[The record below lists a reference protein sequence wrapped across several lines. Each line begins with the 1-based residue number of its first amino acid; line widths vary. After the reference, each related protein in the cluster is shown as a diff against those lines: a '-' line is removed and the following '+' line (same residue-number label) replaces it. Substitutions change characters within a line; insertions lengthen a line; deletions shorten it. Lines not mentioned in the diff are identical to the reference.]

1 MNLRL
6 NISGELFRSLAWR
19 ALLMKTSNRGGRTM
33 MGQAWF
39 VFLVSLCS
47 VSGMAWAES
56 LNPHATLRFENS
68 PFKDSPLY
76 CEERH
81 DIVPAK
87 NEFEL
92 LNYVLM
98 SSDYGERYALVT
110 LRNRSG
116 GQRIFTQDHVVAI
129 LGDCQRLRPLP
140 VEKRFASTETLTLRL
155 NFGISKFPI
164 LKLINR
170 KL

>member
-1 MNLRL
+1 MNLGL
-6 NISGELFRSLAWR
+6 NISGVLFEPQVMRV
-19 ALLMKTSNRGGRTM
+19 LLMETSNRSWRTVIRL
-33 MGQAWF
+33 ARF
-39 VFLVSLCS
+39 VCLVSLCS
-47 VSGMAWAES
+47 VSGVARGES

-110 LRNRSG
+110 LRNQSG

-129 LGDCQRLRPLP
+129 LGDCQRIRPLP